1 MKKQFILYFIL
12 LCLLCLPQAILAQS
26 KIRAAVDFNYQP
38 NPEADHYNQRLP
50 HKSISVGQNE
60 FILLNRQGDG
70 KYTVEK
76 YNADLKKLWTA
87 EIPMAAGEEVDRFTA
102 GQEAAL
108 VVTHLQEGKIQLLHA
123 HRINLKNGKTEKP
136 VQLLEAPAKGRRAGV
151 AVSADGSQV
160 LAYRFHTD
168 NSFQIQ
174 QISGTLYNGSLQ
186 KQQDVKYDLSD
197 LRGILTA
204 DIQVGNGGEQY
215 VNLISDQMNRLS
227 VRQYKP
233 GSKKAQVMS
242 VLVGGVFD
250 GRKVYIRDT
259 RFELMPDGQMY
270 GAVLTADEKT
280 GSYYSLKAVKYDFE
294 QEDMRFA
301 EEYKFTPE
309 YVQKVNALDKANKS
323 NKLQDIYLTD
333 LLLTPEK
340 QLLILAEKKYT
351 EGGEDA
357 PYFAKELHLFAY
369 DEYMTFDWNSVLMKQ
384 QQAPASEG
392 FTSISYSSYLS
403 GNMLNLLT
411 LEELNGKYDLY
422 LRQINTNDG
431 SATAP
436 QGLRLS
442 IPKDKKLAYVKDYT
456 TWLADKSIVTV
467 LRGGKKADKLQLSR
481 IEIK

>member
-1 MKKQFILYFIL
+1 MKKHFILPAL
-12 LCLLCLPQAILAQS
+12 LCLLCLPQFILAQS
-26 KIRAAVDFNYQP
+26 KTRAAIAFNYQP
-38 NPEADHYNQRLP
+38 NPEADQYNQRLP
-50 HKSISVGQNE
+50 QKSIPVGQNE

-70 KYTVEK
+70 KYVVEK
-76 YNADLKKLWTA
+76 YNADLQKQWSA
-87 EIPMAAGEEVDRFTA
+87 EIPMAAGEEVEQFTA
-102 GQEAAL
+102 SQEAAL
-108 VVTHLQEGKIQLLHA
+108 VVTHQKQSQNQLLHA
-123 HRINLKNGKTEKP
+123 HRINLKNGQTDKP

-174 QISGTLYNGSLQ
+174 HISGTLYNGNLQ

-204 DIQVGNGGEQY
+204 DIKLGNGGEQY

-227 VRQYKP
+227 VRQFKP
-233 GSKKAQVMS
+233 ASQEAQVMS
-242 VLVGGVFD
+242 VLVGGVF
-250 GRKVYIRDT
+250 GGKKVYIRDT

-294 QEDMRFA
+294 KEDMRFA
-301 EEYKFTPE
+301 EEFRFTPE
-309 YVQKVNALDKANKS
+309 YVQKVNALDKANTN

-333 LLLTPEK
+333 LVLTPEK

-357 PYFAKELHLFAY
+357 PYFAKEMHLFAY
-369 DEYMTFDWNSVLMKQ
+369 DEYMTFDWNSVLTKQ

-392 FTSISYSSYLS
+392 FSGISYSSFLD
-403 GNMLNLLT
+403 GNTLNLLT
-411 LEELNGKYDLY
+411 LENLNGRHDLY
-422 LRQINTNDG
+422 LRQINTGNG
-431 SATAP
+431 SASAP
-436 QGLRLS
+436 QNLRLN
-442 IPKDKKLAYVKDYT
+442 IPNDSKAAYIKNYT
-456 TWLADKSIVTV
+456 TWLGQNDLVTV
-467 LRGGKKADKLQLSR
+467 LRSGKQELQLVR

>member
-1 MKKQFILYFIL
+1 MRKHSTLFIL

-26 KIRAAVDFNYQP
+26 KTRAAVDFNYQP
-38 NPEADHYNQRLP
+38 NPEADYYNQRLP
-50 HKSISVGQNE
+50 HKSIPVGQNE
-60 FILLNRQGDG
+60 FILLKRQGDG

-76 YNADLKKLWTA
+76 YNADLKKLWAA
-87 EIPMAAGEEVDRFTA
+87 EILMAAGEEVESFTA

-108 VVTHLQEGKIQLLHA
+108 VVTHRKEGQNQLLQGY
-123 HRINLKNGKTEKP
+123 RMNLKNGQLEKP
-136 VQLLEAPAKGRRAGV
+136 VQLLEAPSKGRRAGV
-151 AVSADGSQV
+151 AVSADGTQV

-174 QISGTLYNGSLQ
+174 RISGALYNGSLQ
-186 KQQDVKYDLSD
+186 KQQDVTYDLGD

-204 DIQVGNGGEQY
+204 DIKVGNGGEQY

-250 GRKVYIRDT
+250 GKKVYIRDT
-259 RFELMPDGQMY
+259 HFELMPDGQMY
-270 GAVLTADEKT
+270 GAVLTADEKS
-280 GSYYSLKAVKYDFE
+280 GGYYSLKAVKYDFE

-309 YVQKVNALDKANKS
+309 YVQKVNALDKADKS
-323 NKLQDIYLTD
+323 DKLQDIYLTD
-333 LLLTPEK
+333 LILTPEK

-384 QQAPASEG
+384 QQAPASDG
-392 FTSISYSSYLS
+392 FTSISYSSYLN
-403 GNMLNLLT
+403 GNTLNLLT

-422 LRQINTNDG
+422 LRQINTNNG
-431 SATAP
+431 QATAP
-436 QGLRLS
+436 QELRLG
-442 IPKDKKLAYVKDYT
+442 IPKDNKAAYVKDYT
-456 TWLADKSIVTV
+456 AWLADKNIVTV

>member
-1 MKKQFILYFIL
+1 MNKPFILFIL
-12 LCLLCLPQAILAQS
+12 LCLLCQQQVILAQS
-26 KIRAAVDFNYQP
+26 KTRAAVDFSYQP
-38 NPEADHYNQRLP
+38 NPEEDHYNERLP
-50 HKSISVGQNE
+50 HKSIPVGQSE

-76 YNADLKKLWTA
+76 YNADLKKQWAA
-87 EIPMAAGEEVDRFTA
+87 EIPMAAGEEVDKFTA
-102 GQEAAL
+102 SQEAAL
-108 VVTHLQEGKIQLLHA
+108 VVTHRQEGKNQLLHA
-123 HRINLKNGKTEKP
+123 HRISLKNGKAEKSE
-136 VQLLEAPAKGRRAGV
+136 QLLEAPSKGRRAGV

-174 QISGTLYNGSLQ
+174 SISGTLYDGNLK

-204 DIQVGNGGEQY
+204 DIKVGNGGEQY

-250 GRKVYIRDT
+250 GKKVYIRDT

-280 GSYYSLKAVKYDFE
+280 GSYYSLKAVQYDFE
-294 QEDMRFA
+294 NEDMRFA
-301 EEYKFTPE
+301 EELKFTPD

-333 LLLTPEK
+333 LFLTPEK

-392 FTSISYSSYLS
+392 FTGISYSPFLE
-403 GNMLNLLT
+403 GNTLNLLT
-411 LEELNGKYDLY
+411 LENLNNKYDLY
-422 LRQINTNDG
+422 LRQINASNG
-431 SATAP
+431 NSSAP
-436 QGLRLS
+436 QALRLS
-442 IPKDKKLAYVKDYT
+442 IPADGKQAYIKDYT
-456 TWLADKSIVTV
+456 TWLGPKNLVTV
-467 LRGGKKADKLQLSR
+467 LRSGKKDLQLMR
-481 IEIK
+481 VEIK